1 MIEHKGQQGNKSKK
15 GYQSTLESLWG
26 APVEPTAYRFKV
38 TPENLDNI
46 PEIAIDL
53 EKSFVENGMNTEVM
67 EEEVKSYMDIQE
79 MFFHLMMAFMALGL
93 IVGIAALG
101 VIAARSVVER
111 RQQIGMLRA
120 IGFRQGMIQFS
131 FLLES
136 SFVALLGIGLG
147 GGLGAGTALLFMGD
161 SDIEGIRAIVPWGRV
176 GLIIAVAYVASL
188 LTTFIPAYR
197 AARIYPAEALRY
209 E

>member
-1 MIEHKGQQGNKSKK
+1 MSGPYAGLVTASQN
-15 GYQSTLESLWG
+15 TVDALWG
-26 APVEPTAYRFKV
+26 SPVNPTAYRFKV
-38 TPENLDNI
+38 TPDNVDNI
-46 PEIAIDL
+46 PEIAKDL

-67 EEEVKSYMDIQE
+67 EEEVKAFMDIQE
-79 MFFHLMMAFMALGL
+79 MFFNLMMAFMALGL

-136 SFVALLGIGLG
+136 SFIALLGIGLG
-147 GGLGAGTALLFMGD
+147 VVMGAATAWLYMQD
-161 SDIEGIRAIVPWGRV
+161 SDMEGMKALIPWGRI
-176 GLIIAVAYVASL
+176 GLIAVVAYVASL
-188 LTTFIPAYR
+188 FTTFIPAYR